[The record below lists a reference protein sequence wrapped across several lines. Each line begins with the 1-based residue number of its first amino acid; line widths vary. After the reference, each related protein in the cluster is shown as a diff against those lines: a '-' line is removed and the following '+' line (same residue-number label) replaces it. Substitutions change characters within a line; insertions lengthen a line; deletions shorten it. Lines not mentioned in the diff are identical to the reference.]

1 MRIKTVLTY
10 YFLPIRLVKIE
21 QPISI
26 GEAVGKKALFYI
38 AGHNAKWH
46 KF

>member
-21 QPISI
+21 KPISI
-26 GEAVGKKALFYI
+26 GEAVSKKALL
-38 AGHNAKWH
+38 GLPWWRSG
-46 KF
+46 